1 MGDISKLDAVN
12 HMLLMAGESLVS
24 DLDDNSGLDTE
35 TATFIL
41 EQFVR
46 DFQLRGIANN
56 KLIKKITLSEKG
68 KVAIN
73 ADAISAELITPL
85 RNNDGYN
92 IIGVLKGTGTD
103 KYLWNVTDQTD
114 QWKAE
119 ELRYELIL
127 SLPWD
132 DMDTPVQRA
141 ILSSAAR
148 QYQMVTQGDGDAD
161 NYLAE
166 MELFYQSKGK
176 AADLDDRRRSVFTAA
191 SAKLQAARSRNDYPR
206 SANDLRYWRTRS

>member
-73 ADAISAELITPL
+73 ADAISAELVTPL

-206 SANDLRYWRTRS
+206 SSNDLRYWRTRS